1 MKIYAVK
8 ISDISEEKL
17 DKLCLSID
25 SEKRHRI
32 ERFINKKDKI
42 RTLIGE
48 ILIRSIIIEE
58 LNIKL

>member
-8 ISDISEEKL
+8 ISDINEEKL

>member
-1 MKIYAVK
+1 MKTMKINRTQG
-8 ISDISEEKL
+8 DGR
-17 DKLCLSID
+17 LCLSID